1 MRQNNK
7 INNKTIVEHLI
18 CTSGAPIFQH
28 FCPSCP
34 QYPALEP
41 LPCNYKQCGTEN
53 IGKIWIRN
61 KQKIM
66 ENSESCPKVYTCAK
80 QLSNVLWCSKIT
92 NPWRTI
98 DWNICIVD
106 ICFDQIL
113 PWNCRWLAFRPQMW
127 TPGLWAGLVPPL
139 SAPGLLCS
147 YSPRAPRPP
156 APSFAAHLIANYP
169 FAKGTQPPRICHLLP
184 QLIHSRTWGSFPASS
199 RKLKGLFLSCH
210 WS

>member
-34 QYPALEP
+34 QYPAPEP
-41 LPCNYKQCGTEN
+41 LPCNYKQCGTKN

-80 QLSNVLWCSKIT
+80 QLSNVPWCSKIT
-92 NPWRTI
+92 NPWRNI

-113 PWNCRWLAFRPQMW
+113 PWNCRLTCF
-127 TPGLWAGLVPPL
+127 
-139 SAPGLLCS
+139 SAPNVN
-147 YSPRAPRPP
+147 PRVVGRAGPSLVCPWAPSFLQPPGPSPP
-156 APSFAAHLIANYP
+156 APSFAAHLIANSP
-169 FAKGTQPPRICHLLP
+169 FAKGTQARRICHLLP

>member
-34 QYPALEP
+34 QYPAPEP
-41 LPCNYKQCGTEN
+41 LPCNYKQCGTKH
-53 IGKIWIRN
+53 IGRIRIRN

-66 ENSESCPKVYTCAK
+66 ENSESCPKVYTRAK
-80 QLSNVLWCSKIT
+80 QLSNVPWCSKIT
-92 NPWRTI
+92 NPWRNI

-113 PWNCRWLAFRPQMW
+113 PWNCQLTYFLAPN
-127 TPGLWAGLVPPL
+127 V
-139 SAPGLLCS
+139 
-147 YSPRAPRPP
+147 SPRFVGRAGPSLVCPW
-156 APSFAAHLIANYP
+156 APSFL
-169 FAKGTQPPRICHLLP
+169 QPPGPSPPCSVLCSPFDRQLP
-184 QLIHSRTWGSFPASS
+184 FCKRHTGSQNLPHASPTNS
-199 RKLKGLFLSCH
+199 Q
-210 WS
+210 